1 MTRYAHVFR
10 LFTAP
15 FIAAAL
21 MLFLLPIRCFAVTQ
35 EELENIE
42 AQREVLETRRDNIE
56 KKVSELS
63 ASHASA
69 LEQKAA
75 LDERNQITLKQIK
88 LLMDQIDLCDTI
100 LKQKEKEV
108 EAAKQKEAEQLE
120 KFRARVRSMEENE
133 NYSILDL
140 LLTSSSIGEFISA
153 MEDMQVIVES
163 DKKLADDY
171 IAAREEAE
179 RVRNEYLSVKNEY
192 KEHLDVLNAE
202 QGKLERQIAEADAL
216 IISLEEDTESA
227 IAEYEISI
235 SSEDKMA
242 KYLDEMSL
250 QYAHEQDAELRGVYS
265 DSQFIW
271 PVPSCTL
278 LTSPYGYRIHPIL
291 DYERLHAGLDIG
303 AKFGEEIIA
312 ADGGTVL
319 IAEYSDSYGNF
330 VLIDHG
336 DRYSTAYG
344 HMSEIAVEAGQEVK
358 QGELI
363 GYIGST
369 GWSTGPHLHFEIR
382 LDGERIDPEEFFS
395 GLIHYNC

>member
-35 EELENIE
+35 EELETIE

-108 EAAKQKEAEQLE
+108 EAAKQKETEQLE

-171 IAAREEAE
+171 MSAREEAE

-216 IISLEEDTESA
+216 IISLEEDSESA

-235 SSEDKMA
+235 ASEDKMA

-250 QYAHEQDAELRGVYS
+250 QYAHEQDAALRGVYS

>member
-1 MTRYAHVFR
+1 MIRYAHVFR

-108 EAAKQKEAEQLE
+108 EAAKQKETEQLE

-171 IAAREEAE
+171 MAAREEAE

-216 IISLEEDTESA
+216 IISLEEDT
-227 IAEYEISI
+227 
-235 SSEDKMA
+235 
-242 KYLDEMSL
+242 
-250 QYAHEQDAELRGVYS
+250 
-265 DSQFIW
+265 
-271 PVPSCTL
+271 
-278 LTSPYGYRIHPIL
+278 RI
-291 DYERLHAGLDIG
+291 
-303 AKFGEEIIA
+303 
-312 ADGGTVL
+312 
-319 IAEYSDSYGNF
+319 
-330 VLIDHG
+330 
-336 DRYSTAYG
+336 
-344 HMSEIAVEAGQEVK
+344 
-358 QGELI
+358 
-363 GYIGST
+363 
-369 GWSTGPHLHFEIR
+369 
-382 LDGERIDPEEFFS
+382 
-395 GLIHYNC
+395 

>member
-21 MLFLLPIRCFAVTQ
+21 MLFLLPIRCFAITQ

-56 KKVSELS
+56 KKVSDLS

-108 EAAKQKEAEQLE
+108 EAAKQKETEQLE
-120 KFRARVRSMEENE
+120 KFRARVRGMEENE

-202 QGKLERQIAEADAL
+202 QGRLERQIAEADAL

-235 SSEDKMA
+235 ASEDKMA

>member
-1 MTRYAHVFR
+1 MIRYAHAFR

-35 EELENIE
+35 EELETIE

-108 EAAKQKEAEQLE
+108 EAAKQKETEQLE
-120 KFRARVRSMEENE
+120 KFRARIRSMEENE

-235 SSEDKMA
+235 ASEDKMA

-278 LTSPYGYRIHPIL
+278 LTSPYGYRTHPIL

>member
-56 KKVSELS
+56 KKVSDLS

-100 LKQKEKEV
+100 LKQKE
-108 EAAKQKEAEQLE
+108 EAAKQKETEQLE
-120 KFRARVRSMEENE
+120 KFRARVRGMEENE

-202 QGKLERQIAEADAL
+202 QGRLERQIAEADAL

-235 SSEDKMA
+235 ASEDKMA

-395 GLIHYNC
+395 GLIHYTC

>member
-56 KKVSELS
+56 KKVSDLS

-108 EAAKQKEAEQLE
+108 EAAKQKETEQLE
-120 KFRARVRSMEENE
+120 KFRARVRGMEENE

-171 IAAREEAE
+171 ISAREEAE

-202 QGKLERQIAEADAL
+202 QGRLERQIAEADAL

-235 SSEDKMA
+235 ASEDKMA